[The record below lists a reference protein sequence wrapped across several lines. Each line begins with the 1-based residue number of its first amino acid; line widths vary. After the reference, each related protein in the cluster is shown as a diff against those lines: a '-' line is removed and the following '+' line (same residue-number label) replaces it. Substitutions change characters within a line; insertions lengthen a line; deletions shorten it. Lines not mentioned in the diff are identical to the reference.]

1 MNLILW
7 RHAEAHELG
16 VGGDDLERALTPKG
30 EKQAK
35 RMAQWLDR
43 QLPDLTRIL
52 VSPARRTEQ
61 TAQALGRKFKT
72 RPELAPGGT
81 VAQLLELVLWPDEK
95 STVLVVGHQPLLG
108 QTISQL
114 LGLSASE
121 CAVKRGAI
129 WWLRSR
135 KRDALAQTVVV
146 TVQSPEVL

>member
-1 MNLILW
+1 MNLVLW
-7 RHAEAHELG
+7 RHAEAHELRD
-16 VGGDDLERALTPKG
+16 GGDDLDRTLTPKG

-35 RMAQWLDR
+35 RMGQWLDR

-52 VSPARRTEQ
+52 VSPSRRTEQ
-61 TAQALGRKFKT
+61 TAQALGRKFKI
-72 RPELAPGGT
+72 RQELAPGGT
-81 VAQLLELVLWPDEK
+81 VAQLLELVLWPDDK
-95 STVLVVGHQPLLG
+95 STVLVIGHQPLLG

-135 KRDALAQTVVV
+135 ERDALAQTVVV
-146 TVQSPEVL
+146 TVQSPEIL

>member
-1 MNLILW
+1 MNLVLW
-7 RHAEAHELG
+7 RHAEAHELRD
-16 VGGDDLERALTPKG
+16 GGDDLERTLTPKG

-35 RMAQWLDR
+35 RMGQWLDR
-43 QLPDLTRIL
+43 QLPDLTRVL

-61 TAQALGRKFKT
+61 TAQALGRKFKI
-72 RPELAPGGT
+72 RQELAPGGT
-81 VAQLLELVLWPDEK
+81 VAQLLEAVQWPDDK

-135 KRDALAQTVVV
+135 ERDALAQTVVV
-146 TVQSPEVL
+146 TVQSPEIL

>member
-1 MNLILW
+1 MNLVLW
-7 RHAEAHELG
+7 RHAEAHELRD
-16 VGGDDLERALTPKG
+16 GGDDLDRTLTPKG

-35 RMAQWLDR
+35 RMGQWLDR

-52 VSPARRTEQ
+52 VSPSRRTEQ

-72 RPELAPGGT
+72 RQELAPGGT
-81 VAQLLELVLWPDEK
+81 VAQLLELVLWPDDK
-95 STVLVVGHQPLLG
+95 STVLVIGHQPLLG

-135 KRDALAQTVVV
+135 ERDALAQTVVV
-146 TVQSPEVL
+146 TVQSPEIL